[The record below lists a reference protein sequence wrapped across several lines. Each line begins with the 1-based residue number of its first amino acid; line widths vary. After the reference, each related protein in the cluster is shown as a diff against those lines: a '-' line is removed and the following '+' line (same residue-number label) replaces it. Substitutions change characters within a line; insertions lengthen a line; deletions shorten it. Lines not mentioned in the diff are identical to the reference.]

1 MASID
6 RIISETKKEEG
17 GLSRSKT
24 DSASAHPS
32 GCQITSGGVSASDWH
47 TNKGVTWDT
56 FISNASNL
64 GYEANCRN
72 FEVMPDNIWRSIAKK
87 GYWDPFYLD
96 QYNSQAIANFIFQW
110 AWGSGVNGAYR
121 QLAKLAN
128 MKYGMNLSTSYS
140 LSNAA
145 KLKDKFN
152 EVSKRN
158 ESGLLLD
165 LKNSLKGFYVSLNQ
179 PANEAGWLKRVDELY
194 EMSLNEISN
203 VGKLALHNIGKV
215 LIGAALIS
223 ATIYVI
229 VRISKS
235 KNS

>member
-6 RIISETKKEEG
+6 KIISETKKEEG
-17 GLSRSKT
+17 GLSRAKT

-32 GCQITSGGVSASDWH
+32 NCQITNNGVSADDWH

-56 FISNASNL
+56 FIGNASKL
-64 GYEANCRN
+64 GYEANCKN
-72 FEVMPDNIWRSIAKK
+72 FETMPDNIWQKIAKK

-110 AWGSGVNGAYR
+110 AWGSGVSGAYKP
-121 QLAKLAN
+121 LAKLAN
-128 MKYGMNLSTSYS
+128 SKYGMNLSTSYS
-140 LSNAA
+140 LNNAA
-145 KLKDKFN
+145 LLKDKMN
-152 EVSKRN
+152 EVSKKN

-179 PANEAGWLKRVDELY
+179 PANEKGWLKRVDELY

-203 VGKLALHNIGKV
+203 VGKFASHNIGKV
-215 LIGAALIS
+215 LVGAALIS
-223 ATIYVI
+223 ATIYVL

-235 KNS
+235 KK